1 MILTYSE
8 LYDLIATSGFNQ
20 DTKNMYFRY
29 LDNVK
34 NATWMSEY
42 ERQRKYE
49 VLLNAIDA
57 RNEAVYYN
65 RWDVIVKDT
74 LSESIPDVLRPFGNF
89 WGILSSPVFLIVAL
103 LLIVGL
109 FTYAK
114 AK

>member
-1 MILTYSE
+1 MLTYSE
-8 LYDLIATSGFNQ
+8 LYDLIATSGFDQ

-29 LDNVK
+29 LDNAK

-57 RNEAVYYN
+57 RNEAIYFN

-74 LSESIPDVLRPFGNF
+74 LAESVPDLLRPFGNL
-89 WGILSSPVFLIVAL
+89 WGILSSPVFLIVVL

-109 FTYAK
+109 LTATK
-114 AK
+114 AR